1 MTCSSTA
8 FARTPASPQAAP
20 RSARVASPVRPGHRS
35 ADAALSLRPGRVSS
49 GAAFYLQ
56 ASITVSFLAGSS
68 APTPLYPL
76 YQAEWG
82 FSPITVTVV
91 FSVYALGVLGALL
104 VAGRL
109 SDHIGR
115 RPVLIVATLA
125 QALTMLIF
133 AYANDVTGLLVARV
147 IQGLS
152 TGAAVA
158 AVGAGLI
165 DLDKARGT
173 TANSIAP
180 LSGTAL
186 GGIAAG
192 LMVHFLPAPT
202 HLIYLTLGAIFL
214 VQATSVL
221 FIAET
226 TAPRPGALAS
236 MKPQFAVPP
245 AVRRPLLLAIPVL
258 MAVWALGGFY
268 ASLGPALVHRIFGL
282 DSSLFGGLVLFVLA
296 GSGGVSVLLLQ
307 SRDARTISI
316 FGTSSLIAG
325 VAVTLAALSLHS
337 VAVFFLGLVVAGAG
351 FGAGFQGAVRTVVP
365 HAAPHERAGVLS
377 VIFVVS
383 YLALGAP
390 AVAAGVLIAQG
401 SPLVATASEFGAV
414 VMVLAGL
421 ALLGTLKVGWKPRAP
436 ARQRA

>member
-1 MTCSSTA
+1 MA
-8 FARTPASPQAAP
+8 FSF
-20 RSARVASPVRPGHRS
+20 
-35 ADAALSLRPGRVSS
+35 RPGRLSA
-49 GAAFYLQ
+49 GAAFHLQ

-91 FSVYALGVLGALL
+91 FGVYALAVLGALL

-125 QALTMLIF
+125 QVLAMLIF
-133 AYANDVTGLLVARV
+133 ADANGVTALLVARI

-202 HLIYLTLGAIFL
+202 HLVYLTLGAIFL
-214 VQATSVL
+214 LQATSVL
-221 FIAET
+221 FMAET

-258 MAVWALGGFY
+258 VAVWAFGGFY

-282 DSSLFGGLVLFVLA
+282 D
-296 GSGGVSVLLLQ
+296 
-307 SRDARTISI
+307 
-316 FGTSSLIAG
+316 
-325 VAVTLAALSLHS
+325 
-337 VAVFFLGLVVAGAG
+337 
-351 FGAGFQGAVRTVVP
+351 
-365 HAAPHERAGVLS
+365 
-377 VIFVVS
+377 
-383 YLALGAP
+383 
-390 AVAAGVLIAQG
+390 
-401 SPLVATASEFGAV
+401 
-414 VMVLAGL
+414 
-421 ALLGTLKVGWKPRAP
+421 
-436 ARQRA
+436 